1 VAAGAWNAQ
10 THERLVA
17 LAFCGAIFCNQLP
30 SFISVQPW
38 LPWKEFSFHYP
49 HDPCKHNRISHPTQ
63 IYLSKSRVL
72 VERRS
77 TQPQAAPS
85 VTKQNSMSDAHGALY
100 ALHCSHHRCWE
111 GSAPARHDT
120 RTRRQAVP
128 ACLVGSWSV
137 EHPYTYKKHTKQETG
152 PTS

>member
-1 VAAGAWNAQ
+1 
-10 THERLVA
+10 VA

-38 LPWKEFSFHYP
+38 LPWKEFSFHNP

-63 IYLSKSRVL
+63 IYLSKSRAL

-111 GSAPARHDT
+111 GSARTSPPMTRARAGRQSRHAWLVHGPLNILTHT
-120 RTRRQAVP
+120 RSTQNRKQDQ
-128 ACLVGSWSV
+128 
-137 EHPYTYKKHTKQETG
+137 HPD
-152 PTS
+152 